1 MSFFKRPAVRVGFHL
16 VFTALGVLAVVLL
29 VRHVGAKRLAE
40 TIGDMAPF
48 IAVAFALEGL
58 RICSDTLRM
67 RLLYKT
73 SGHVI
78 RYFTLLR
85 VQLAAYPINLLLPA
99 GGAASEA
106 YKVAVFKDVVGAG
119 AATAVA
125 TVTSAL
131 VLLAGAIISIPC
143 IIAAAYVWGMH
154 GFTIA
159 VVVQAIVALLVG
171 GAMLGGARYRKLGD
185 FIARL
190 VRRVSKR
197 GAAAIQK
204 AQDIIVSSP
213 SVPLPALGAAVLARA
228 IQALQLAILAF
239 GAGAAIGIVPG
250 LLAFSVQLV
259 GGAAGDLMPAQIG
272 ATDGAFALAAE
283 PLGIDLPHALSIAI
297 AMHVVQLSWALI
309 GIVGRALSR
318 KDDAMQPVS
327 PASVPLIRRDA
338 VE

>member
-1 MSFFKRPAVRVGFHL
+1 MSFLKRPAVRVGFHL
-16 VFTALGVLAVVLL
+16 AFAALGLLAVVLL

-40 TIGDMAPF
+40 TIRDMAPF
-48 IAVAFALEGL
+48 IAVAFVLEGL
-58 RICSDTLRM
+58 RISCDTLRM
-67 RLLYKT
+67 RLLYKV

-85 VQLAAYPINLLLPA
+85 VQLAAYPIGLLLPA

-131 VLLAGAIISIPC
+131 VLVAGGIISIPC
-143 IIAAAYVWGMH
+143 IFAAAYVWGSH
-154 GFTIA
+154 GLTIA
-159 VVVQAIVALLVG
+159 VVVQAITAFAVG
-171 GAMLGGARYRKLGD
+171 GAMLGGARYRRLGR
-185 FIARL
+185 FIARV
-190 VRRVSKR
+190 VRRLSKR
-197 GAAAIQK
+197 AAAGIEH
-204 AQDIIVSSP
+204 AQDIIMSSP

-228 IQALQLAILAF
+228 IQGLQLAILAF
-239 GAGAAIGIVPG
+239 GAGAAVGLIPG
-250 LLAFSVQLV
+250 LLAFAVQLV

-297 AMHVVQLSWALI
+297 AMHVVQLGWALI
-309 GIVGRALSR
+309 GTVSRALSR
-318 KDDAMQPVS
+318 KHETQPVS
-327 PASVPLIRRDA
+327 PTSVPLIRRDA

>member
-1 MSFFKRPAVRVGFHL
+1 MSFFNRPVVRIGFHL
-16 VFTALGVLAVVLL
+16 AFTALGVLAVVLL

-40 TIGDMAPF
+40 IFGDMAPF
-48 IAVAFALEGL
+48 IVIAFLLEGL

-67 RLLYKT
+67 RLLYRV

-85 VQLAAYPINLLLPA
+85 VQLAAYPINLLVPA

-131 VLLAGAIISIPC
+131 VLLAGGIISIPC
-143 IIAAAYVWGMH
+143 IFAAAYVWGLH
-154 GFTIA
+154 GLTIA
-159 VVVQAIVALLVG
+159 VIVQAVTALLLG
-171 GAMLGGARYRKLGD
+171 GAMLGGARYRRLGA
-185 FIARL
+185 FMARV
-190 VRRVSKR
+190 VRRISKR
-197 GAAAIQK
+197 GALAIEK
-204 AQDIIVSSP
+204 AQDIIMGSP
-213 SVPLPALGAAVLARA
+213 PVPLPALAAAVLARA
-228 IQALQLAILAF
+228 IQGLQLAIVAF
-239 GAGAAIGIVPG
+239 GAGAAVGILPG

-283 PLGIDLPHALSIAI
+283 PLGIDLPPALSIAI

-309 GIVGRALSR
+309 GIVGRAISN
-318 KDDAMQPVS
+318 KHEAQPVS
-327 PASVPLIRRDA
+327 PASVPLIRRDLSP
-338 VE
+338 

>member
-1 MSFFKRPAVRVGFHL
+1 MSFFARRAVRIGFHL
-16 VFTALGVLAVVLL
+16 AFTALGVLAVVLL
-29 VRHVGAKRLAE
+29 VRHVGAKRLVE
-40 TIGDMAPF
+40 IIGDMGPF
-48 IAVAFALEGL
+48 IAIAFLLEGL

-67 RLLYKT
+67 RLLYNV

-78 RYFTLLR
+78 RFFTLLR
-85 VQLAAYPINLLLPA
+85 VQLAAYPINLLVPA

-106 YKVAVFKDVVGAG
+106 YKVAVLKDVVGAG

-131 VLLAGAIISIPC
+131 VLLAGGIISIPC

-154 GFTIA
+154 GFTVA
-159 VVVQAIVALLVG
+159 VVVQAVAALALG
-171 GAMLGGARYRKLGD
+171 GAMLGGARYRRLGNI
-185 FIARL
+185 IARL

-197 GAAAIQK
+197 GARAIEK

-213 SVPLPALGAAVLARA
+213 SVPLPALAAAVLARA
-228 IQALQLAILAF
+228 IQGLQLAILAF
-239 GAGAAIGIVPG
+239 GAGAAIGVVPG
-250 LLAFSVQLV
+250 LLAFAVQLV

-283 PLGIDLPHALSIAI
+283 PLGIDLPHAISIAI
-297 AMHVVQLSWALI
+297 AMHVVQLSWAALGLAGRLI
-309 GIVGRALSR
+309 AR
-318 KDDAMQPVS
+318 KDEAQPVS
-327 PASVPLIRRDA
+327 PASVSLIRRDV